1 MKCKDRILQTYYLED
16 WKMKV
21 RFCSYCGKEL
31 DEGARFCKNC
41 GLPVIRADNDETTT
55 ADAREEVRREEP
67 KEEKIPDTEYRG
79 NPTERKTVY
88 EGEMHKCPNCG
99 EIINSFTPFCPT
111 CGYEIRDSRSSN
123 SVRELAA
130 KLEKISAREPPQTT
144 AKVSVMKV
152 LFGRDFRN
160 EEEKDEITRFE
171 ENRDEEKVSLI
182 TNFPIPNTKED
193 IMEFMLLAS
202 SNIESESGRVKA
214 AWKSKL
220 KQVYSKAQIMMGDQP
235 EFEKIEKIYKKD
247 KRKSFWHEWG
257 IVIVFLIFFIIWW
270 ISTKVN
276 LWIS

>member
-111 CGYEIRDSRSSN
+111 CGYEIRDSRSSY

-130 KLEKISAREPPQTT
+130 KLERISAREPPHVEEKT
-144 AKVSVMKV
+144 SVMKT
-152 LFGRDFRN
+152 LFGRDF
-160 EEEKDEITRFE
+160 KDDDEDDEVTRFE
-171 ENRDEEKVSLI
+171 KNRAEEKVSLI

-202 SNIESESGRVKA
+202 ANIESESGRVKA

-235 EFEKIEKIYKKD
+235 EFEKINQIYKKN
-247 KRKSFWHEWG
+247 KVKSFWHEWG
-257 IVIVFLIFFIIWW
+257 FGIASLIFIIICLIFMEFNSW
-270 ISTKVN
+270 IS
-276 LWIS
+276 